1 MRIEIGIQYR
11 RSCLPA
17 YKKES
22 KKTNGYTAPQILL
35 ARLGGASLIRELFHH
50 GSTVTCHTQ
59 D

>member
-1 MRIEIGIQYR
+1 
-11 RSCLPA
+11 LPA